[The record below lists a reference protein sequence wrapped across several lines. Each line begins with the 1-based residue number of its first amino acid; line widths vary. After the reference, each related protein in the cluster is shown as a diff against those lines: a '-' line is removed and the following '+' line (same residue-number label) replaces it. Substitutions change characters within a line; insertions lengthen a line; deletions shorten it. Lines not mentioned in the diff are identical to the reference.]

1 MNSKKLTIKQQKF
14 ADEYLKT
21 GNATQSYLKF
31 YKCAP
36 KNAESSASH
45 LTRNPKIVEYLE
57 KGRVE
62 LAKQSRFSHEQIL
75 EDLQS
80 IAQTCLE
87 VDENGK
93 PIDPKAAIK
102 CKELIGKHF
111 GMFTQKIE
119 ASISNGQQTAEAKAM
134 FQTMTT
140 EEKLKWL
147 DSRS

>member
-21 GNATQSYLKF
+21 GNATQSYLKV
-31 YKCAP
+31 YKCKTKA
-36 KNAESSASH
+36 AEASSSH
-45 LTRNPKIVEYLE
+45 LLRNPKIVEYLE

-62 LAKQSRFSHEQIL
+62 LVKQSRFSHEQIL

-80 IAQTCLE
+80 IAETCLE
-87 VDENGK
+87 TDENGK

>member
-21 GNATQSYLKF
+21 GNATQSYLKV
-31 YKCAP
+31 YKSTV
-36 KNAESSASH
+36 KSAEAASS
-45 LTRNPKIVEYLE
+45 LLLRKFKVKEYIE
-57 KGRVE
+57 KGRAK
-62 LAKQSRFSHEQIL
+62 LDKQSRFSHEQIL

-87 VDENGK
+87 TDENGK

-140 EEKLKWL
+140 EEKIKWL

>member
-21 GNATQSYLKF
+21 GNATQSYLTV
-31 YKCAP
+31 YKCKIKA
-36 KNAESSASH
+36 AEASSSH
-45 LTRNPKIVEYLE
+45 LLRNPKIVEYLE

-62 LAKQSRFSHEQIL
+62 LVKQSRFSHEQIL

-80 IAQTCLE
+80 IAQTCLKK
-87 VDENGK
+87 DENGK